1 MDLSLKETK
10 SPPESITD
18 KQTVPPNENM
28 SIKTLF
34 LGGLLPVI
42 LFTLIEDNFGTYWG
56 VIAALIYGVVE
67 VGYEYFQTKKVSQI
81 TLFSNGL
88 ILILGLISLIS
99 EDGIWFKLQPA
110 ILEIVMSLILWGSVL
125 LKKPLLLVLAQQQ
138 KINFPEVLLHEF
150 KGLTSRLGFF
160 FLIHCVIATWAAFK
174 WTTTEWA
181 LLKGV
186 GLTVSLILYMLAE
199 LFFIRKKLTK

>member
-10 SPPESITD
+10 LSPETIAT
-18 KQTVPPNENM
+18 KQTETPNTKM
-28 SIKTLF
+28 SMKTFF

-42 LFTLIEDNFGTYWG
+42 LFTLIEDNYGTYWG
-56 VIAALIYGVVE
+56 VIAALIYGIGE
-67 VGYEYFQTKKVSQI
+67 VCYEYFQTKKVSQI

-110 ILEIVMSLILWGSVL
+110 ILEIVMSFILWGSVL

-138 KINFPEVLLHEF
+138 KINFPEVLINEF

-160 FLIHCVIATWAAFK
+160 FFIHSLIATWAAFK
-174 WTTTEWA
+174 WTTTQWA

-186 GLTVSLILYMLAE
+186 GLTVSLILYMLVE
-199 LFFIRKKLTK
+199 LIFIRKKLNK